1 MKGIEIHFRICQKK
15 VFATQQFLFLF
26 FKLVHI
32 ISVAYHSSV
41 LASCLFPY
49 IKYLQI
55 IPIDLKYSTTE
66 QFKRGFKRI
75 YTDASQYTDSETTL
89 FPCKE
94 IIKCFQVMTKIWFP
108 SVSQMWHISYITN
121 FPSLSCGL
129 QWGRLVFEPENA
141 FAKLNCLKLVT
152 VLILPLLKWN

>member
-94 IIKCFQVMTKIWFP
+94 IIKRFQVMTKIWFP
-108 SVSQMWHISYITN
+108 SVSQMWHI
-121 FPSLSCGL
+121 
-129 QWGRLVFEPENA
+129 
-141 FAKLNCLKLVT
+141 LVT
-152 VLILPLLKWN
+152 SQISLPCHVVYSEED